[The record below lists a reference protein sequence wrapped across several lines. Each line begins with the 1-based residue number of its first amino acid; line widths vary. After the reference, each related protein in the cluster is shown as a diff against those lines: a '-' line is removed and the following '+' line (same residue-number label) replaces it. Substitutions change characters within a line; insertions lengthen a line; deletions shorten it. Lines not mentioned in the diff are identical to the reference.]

1 MWGRDSSRPSF
12 LPTCQNVQENPV
24 PKKFRALLALSL
36 FSASP
41 FVSHAVSATTKD
53 DSAKSVF
60 CGKYQ
65 YHYLLYAPPRTGA
78 SPAIL
83 ILHGAG
89 DQPAPMLEA
98 WKSRAKKE
106 GIALIA
112 PQLPMA
118 PAFEEVAPQ
127 VFRCMV
133 EDAKKSV
140 LIDPQRVYIFGHSM
154 GGYLAYDAAMLQSN
168 YFAAAA
174 IHAMGISKEYYGIV
188 ARAVRKMP
196 IAIYVGDSE
205 RPDLYDKT
213 SKTRDLLRK
222 ENFEVHFVEL
232 RDHDHN
238 YYALSDQINEDAWNF
253 LKNKKLP
260 NLPVTE
266 SQP

>member
-1 MWGRDSSRPSF
+1 M
-12 LPTCQNVQENPV
+12 PT
-24 PKKFRALLALSL
+24 KFRAFFALCL
-36 FSASP
+36 FTAGP
-41 FVSHAVSATTKD
+41 FVSCPVNAATKD
-53 DSAKSVF
+53 ISPKTVS

-65 YHYLLYAPPRTGA
+65 YHYLIYAPARTTA

-89 DQPAPMLEA
+89 DQSAPMLEA
-98 WKSRAKKE
+98 WKSLAKKE

-140 LIDPQRVYIFGHSM
+140 LLDPQRIYIFGHSM

-174 IHAMGISKEYYGIV
+174 IHAMGIAKEYYGIV
-188 ARAVRKMP
+188 ARAERKMP

-205 RPDLYDKT
+205 SHDLYDKT
-213 SKTRDLLRK
+213 WKTRDLLRK

-238 YYALSDQINEDAWNF
+238 YYALSDDINEDAWNF
-253 LKNKKLP
+253 LKTKKLP
-260 NLPVTE
+260 NP
-266 SQP
+266 

>member
-1 MWGRDSSRPSF
+1 M
-12 LPTCQNVQENPV
+12 
-24 PKKFRALLALSL
+24 PKKFRALLVLCL
-36 FSASP
+36 LSASP
-41 FVSHAVSATTKD
+41 FAACAVSAATTD
-53 DSAKSVF
+53 ASAKSVS

-89 DQPAPMLEA
+89 DQAAPMLEA
-98 WKSRAKKE
+98 WKPVAKKE
-106 GIALIA
+106 GIALIV

-127 VFRCMV
+127 VFRCMI
-133 EDAKKSV
+133 EDAKESV
-140 LIDPQRVYIFGHSM
+140 LLDPQRIYIFGHSM

-174 IHAMGISKEYYGIV
+174 IHAMGISENYYWIV
-188 ARAVRKMP
+188 AKAARKMP

-205 RPDLYDKT
+205 RPDLYGKT
-213 SKTRDLLRK
+213 CKTRDLLRK

-238 YYALSDQINEDAWNF
+238 YYTLSDQINEDAWNF
-253 LKNKKLP
+253 LKTKKLP
-260 NLPVTE
+260 DPQL
-266 SQP
+266 

>member
-1 MWGRDSSRPSF
+1 MSTEKS
-12 LPTCQNVQENPV
+12 V
-24 PKKFRALLALSL
+24 PKKYRALLVLLLLS
-36 FSASP
+36 AGP
-41 FVSHAVSATTKD
+41 FVSCSAIAAAKDVSP
-53 DSAKSVF
+53 KSVF

-65 YHYLLYAPPRTGA
+65 YHYLLYAPPTTGA

-89 DQPAPMLEA
+89 DQPTPMLEA
-98 WKSRAKKE
+98 WKSLAKKE
-106 GIALIA
+106 GTALIV

-140 LIDPQRVYIFGHSM
+140 LLDPQRIYIFGHSM

-174 IHAMGISKEYYGIV
+174 IHAMGISENYYWIV
-188 ARAVRKMP
+188 AKAARKMP
-196 IAIYVGDSE
+196 IAIYVGDIE

-213 SKTRDLLRK
+213 CKTRDLLRK

-238 YYALSDQINEDAWNF
+238 YYALSDHINEDAWNF
-253 LKNKKLP
+253 LKTKKLP
-260 NLPVTE
+260 NP
-266 SQP
+266 

>member
-1 MWGRDSSRPSF
+1 M
-12 LPTCQNVQENPV
+12 
-24 PKKFRALLALSL
+24 PKKFRALLVLCLLS
-36 FSASP
+36 AGA
-41 FVSHAVSATTKD
+41 FVSRPAIAATKD
-53 DSAKSVF
+53 LSPKSVF
-60 CGKYQ
+60 CGKFQ

-98 WKSRAKKE
+98 WKSLAKKE
-106 GIALIA
+106 GIALIV

-140 LIDPQRVYIFGHSM
+140 LIDPQRIYIFGHSM

-174 IHAMGISKEYYGIV
+174 IHAMGISEEYYGIV
-188 ARAVRKMP
+188 AKAARKMP
-196 IAIYVGDSE
+196 IAIYVGDIE

-213 SKTRDLLRK
+213 CKTRDLLKK

-238 YYALSDQINEDAWNF
+238 YYALSDHINEDSWNF

-260 NLPVTE
+260 NP
-266 SQP
+266 

>member
-1 MWGRDSSRPSF
+1 MI
-12 LPTCQNVQENPV
+12 
-24 PKKFRALLALSL
+24 KKIRALIALSL
-36 FSASP
+36 FTAGL
-41 FVSHAVSATTKD
+41 FVSSAVSAATKD
-53 DSAKSVF
+53 VSPKSVS
-60 CGKYQ
+60 CGNFQ

-98 WKSRAKKE
+98 WKSLAKKE
-106 GIALIA
+106 GTALIV
-112 PQLPMA
+112 PQLPMT

-140 LIDPQRVYIFGHSM
+140 LLDPQRIYIFGHSM
-154 GGYLAYDAAMLQSN
+154 GGYLAYDAAMLQSS

-174 IHAMGISKEYYGIV
+174 IHAMGISENYYWIV
-188 ARAVRKMP
+188 AKAERKMP

-213 SKTRDLLRK
+213 CGIL
-222 ENFEVHFVEL
+222 
-232 RDHDHN
+232 
-238 YYALSDQINEDAWNF
+238 
-253 LKNKKLP
+253 
-260 NLPVTE
+260 
-266 SQP
+266 